1 MLGLSF
7 SICASVVPSTAFTAF
22 PGVFS
27 LFGQSRYSSMSL
39 ALTLQDNAG
48 VAGAGRVRLLPGCSW
63 GRQPLRRLLGD
74 SPLNESLCTF
84 QLSWPPLA
92 GGTVTTSS
100 PATIMPFCF
109 TRCSVTFR
117 VHRYRRCMLA
127 NNRYRLFFLTVLAV
141 IWIECLGGNW
151 MDGELRSKLS
161 GGNWQVEDGMR
172 FNRQKC
178 VECSKGNI
186 WWVIRYIVNNSCL
199 NIWIFENLNIWIF
212 EFLNF
217 VFKLSFFCSYYVA
230 HKYTW
235 NKVIIIIVIIIK
247 IIIIIIITT
256 TTTIIW

>member
-1 MLGLSF
+1 MLFNFPLGSHKFPDDCVLRPVRPFPLCRLKFDPMLGLSF
-7 SICASVVPSTAFTAF
+7 SICACVVPSAAFTAF

-100 PATIMPFCF
+100 PATIMPFRF

-117 VHRYRRCMLA
+117 VHRYRRWDA
-127 NNRYRLFFLTVLAV
+127 
-141 IWIECLGGNW
+141 ECLRTTVTGFSF
-151 MDGELRSKLS
+151 LRFLRWFGLS
-161 GGNWQVEDGMR
+161 V
-172 FNRQKC
+172 
-178 VECSKGNI
+178 
-186 WWVIRYIVNNSCL
+186 
-199 NIWIFENLNIWIF
+199 
-212 EFLNF
+212 
-217 VFKLSFFCSYYVA
+217 
-230 HKYTW
+230 
-235 NKVIIIIVIIIK
+235 
-247 IIIIIIITT
+247 
-256 TTTIIW
+256 

>member
-199 NIWIFENLNIWIF
+199 NIWIFENLKIWKF
-212 EFLNF
+212 ENSNF
-217 VFKLSFFCSYYVA
+217 QNNFKFRKSDKFNRVA
-230 HKYTW
+230 RSIC
-235 NKVIIIIVIIIK
+235 NCQNLES
-247 IIIIIIITT
+247 TT
-256 TTTIIW
+256 CGSLCCR